1 MAQVLHGCAKTTHA
15 VRAELQ
21 RSKASVAALAER
33 FGINPKTVLK
43 WRHRQTV
50 EDNPMGPKEP
60 HSTVLTPLE
69 EAAIVTFRQQTLLL
83 LDDVLFA
90 LQPSIPNLTRSSLH
104 RLLER
109 HGISRLPKEADD
121 TIKKHFKS
129 YPIGYFHLDICEV
142 RCAEGKLYL
151 FVAID
156 RTCKFA
162 HAELRT
168 EATRPITAQFL
179 ANLIQVV
186 PYQLHTVLT
195 DNGLQF
201 THRAGLSTTSM
212 HSFDRV
218 CLANNIEH
226 RLTQPNHPWT
236 NGQVERMN
244 RTIKDATVRAF
255 HYTSADE
262 LKRHLHAFLLA
273 YNCAR
278 RLKTLKGKSPYEF
291 ICQQWTI
298 EPHRFKTDPH
308 HHNPGLNT

>member
-1 MAQVLHGCAKTTHA
+1 
-15 VRAELQ
+15 
-21 RSKASVAALAER
+21 
-33 FGINPKTVLK
+33 
-43 WRHRQTV
+43 
-50 EDNPMGPKEP
+50 
-60 HSTVLTPLE
+60 
-69 EAAIVTFRQQTLLL
+69 
-83 LDDVLFA
+83 
-90 LQPSIPNLTRSSLH
+90 
-104 RLLER
+104 LLER

-121 TIKKHFKS
+121 TTKKRFKS

-142 RCAEGKLYL
+142 RYAEGKLYL

-156 RTCKFA
+156 RTSKFA
-162 HAELRT
+162 YAELRT
-168 EATRPITAQFL
+168 EATRPIAAQFL

-186 PYQLHTVLT
+186 PYQIHIVLT

-201 THRAGLSTTSM
+201 THRAGLPTTSM

-226 RLTQPNHPWT
+226 RLTQPNYPWT

-262 LKRHLHAFLLA
+262 LKRHLRAFLLA

-298 EPHRFKTDPH
+298 EPQRFKTNPY
-308 HHNPGLNT
+308 HHNPGLNN